1 MPLSL
6 RGSKRRRR
14 LRRFHCLFATVV
26 ALSILYAIPLGG
38 QPAKK
43 ESFVK
48 LKYIVGQITDTKIE
62 YGGLN
67 RRFLYY
73 IPKNFNPKAKHPLI
87 FILHGFNQPVETI
100 VSGYGAMQAKADVDG
115 TILIYPVATGSLE
128 KKSLAWNTRYVTFAN
143 TAFPETEKVDDVG
156 FISRL
161 IDVFL
166 YNMNADP
173 DRVYVTG
180 TSLGGAMTY
189 ALSCYIP
196 ERLAAIAP
204 VIMQVSNKVVADF
217 QKAKPLPVMII
228 TGTADPLV
236 SSAGN
241 KGSAKDMLSIV
252 STETNISYWKTR
264 NGISSD
270 PVETALADPI
280 TELFKGVPTPS
291 HIIKYGWKSPTGND
305 IVWLKV
311 VNGGHWLPTYAD
323 GKALDASNLNG
334 FDGTYLGN
342 LNCDYMAS
350 EGIYE
355 FLLSYRRKK

>member
-1 MPLSL
+1 MRKS
-6 RGSKRRRR
+6 
-14 LRRFHCLFATVV
+14 HCLFATVIV
-26 ALSILYAIPLGG
+26 LSIVYAIPLGG

-43 ESFVK
+43 NPFVE
-48 LKYIVGQITDTKIE
+48 LKYTAGQITDTKID
-62 YGGLN
+62 YDGLN
-67 RRFLYY
+67 RRYLYY
-73 IPKNFNPKAKHPLI
+73 TPKNFNPKAKHPLI

-100 VSGYGAMQAKADVDG
+100 VSGYSAMQAKADADG
-115 TILIYPVATGSLE
+115 TILIYPVATGAFE
-128 KKSLAWNTRYVTFAN
+128 KKSLAWNTRYGTFVN

-156 FISRL
+156 FISYL

-166 YNMNADP
+166 ESMNADP

-204 VIMQVSNKVVADF
+204 VIMQVSNKVVAEF
-217 QKAKPLPVMII
+217 QKAKSFPVMII

-236 SSAGN
+236 PAAGN

-252 STETNISYWKTR
+252 STDANIAYWKTR

-291 HIIKYGWKSPTGND
+291 HIIRYIWKNASGND

-334 FDGTYLGN
+334 FDGSYMGN

-355 FLLSYRRKK
+355 FLLSYKRKK

>member
-1 MPLSL
+1 MWKPY
-6 RGSKRRRR
+6 R
-14 LRRFHCLFATVV
+14 LFATVV
-26 ALSILYAIPLGG
+26 VLFIVYAIPLGG

-43 ESFVK
+43 DTFVE
-48 LKYIVGQITDTKIE
+48 LKYTVGQINDTEIE
-62 YGGLN
+62 YDGLK
-67 RRFLYY
+67 RRYLYY
-73 IPKNFNPKAKHPLI
+73 IPKNFNPKATHPLI

-100 VSGYGAMQAKADVDG
+100 ISGYSAMQAEADADG
-115 TILIYPVATGSLE
+115 TILIYPVATGSFE
-128 KKSLAWNTRYVTFAN
+128 KRSLAWNTHYGTFAN

-156 FISRL
+156 FISHL
-161 IDVFL
+161 IDMFL
-166 YNMNADP
+166 DNMNVDP
-173 DRVYVTG
+173 DGVYVTG

-204 VIMQVSNKVVADF
+204 VIMQVSTKIVDEF

-236 SSAGN
+236 SATGN
-241 KGSAKDMLSIV
+241 KGAEKDMLSIV
-252 STETNISYWKTR
+252 STEANIAYWKVR
-264 NGISSD
+264 NEISSD
-270 PVETALADPI
+270 PVETALVDKV
-280 TELFKGVPTPS
+280 TEVFKGVQTPS
-291 HIIKYGWKSPTGND
+291 HIIRYSWKSATGND

-334 FDGTYLGN
+334 FDGSDMGN

-355 FLLSYRRKK
+355 FLLSHKRRKQSCLAKYEIKLG

>member
-1 MPLSL
+1 M
-6 RGSKRRRR
+6 
-14 LRRFHCLFATVV
+14 RRFLCLFATVA
-26 ALSILYAIPLGG
+26 ALSILHPIPLGC
-38 QPAKK
+38 QSAKK
-43 ESFVK
+43 ESLVE
-48 LKYIVGQITDTKIE
+48 LKYAAGQITDTKIE

-67 RRFLYY
+67 RRYLCY
-73 IPKNFNPKAKHPLI
+73 IPKNFDPNAKHPLI

-100 VSGYGAMQAKADVDG
+100 VSGYSAMQAKADTDG
-115 TILIYPVATGSLE
+115 TILIYPVATGSFE
-128 KKSLAWNTRYVTFAN
+128 KKSLAWNTRYGTFAN

-166 YNMNADP
+166 DNMNADP

-204 VIMQVSNKVVADF
+204 VIMQVSNKIVAEF
-217 QKAKPLPVMII
+217 QKARPLPIMII

-252 STETNISYWKTR
+252 STEANIAYWKTR

-270 PVETALADPI
+270 PVETALSDPI
-280 TELFKGVPTPS
+280 TEIFKGVPTPS
-291 HIIKYGWKSPTGND
+291 RIIRYSWKSATGND

-355 FLLSYRRKK
+355 FLLSHRREKSG